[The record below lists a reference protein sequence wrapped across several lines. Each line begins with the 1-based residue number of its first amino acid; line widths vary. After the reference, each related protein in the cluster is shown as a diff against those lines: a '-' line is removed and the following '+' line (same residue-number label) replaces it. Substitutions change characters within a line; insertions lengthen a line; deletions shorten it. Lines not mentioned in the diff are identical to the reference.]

1 MPFWTASRGF
11 AVDPREQLKRYL
23 EQRRELGESELV
35 LDSMTVDEVL
45 SIVSRAVPGSRP
57 PRKVRA
63 QADDPVS
70 AQPSGPVDLPVDARD
85 GQEENVAASE
95 SIDPAE
101 EPGDWRAALRASG
114 AAPEVKKSTP
124 RPAETTPP
132 PVGPAPKPSSEGA
145 TSKPPPT
152 SKKYEFPAAADLAAA
167 APSDAVS
174 ARERQTLTP
183 VADTPSAVSAGG
195 AAQPSARIPG
205 VDAPLGLV
213 VGDPS
218 RDLFGT
224 SVGKLGSLKEIAEVV
239 AECTR
244 CPLYSTATNP
254 VPGEGS
260 PNAELVCVG
269 EAPGANEDA
278 TGRPFVGQS
287 GELLTKILAAI
298 SLRREDV
305 FICNVLKHRPPGNR
319 NPLPEEVV
327 ACSPYLVQQLELIR
341 PKVIVA
347 FGTFAAQTLLNTKL
361 PIGKLRGSVHRYHGV
376 PLIVTYH
383 PAALL
388 RNPAWKRPTW
398 EDVQLARRILDNAPR
413 A

>member
-1 MPFWTASRGF
+1 M
-11 AVDPREQLKRYL
+11 DPRERLKRYL

-35 LDSMTVDEVL
+35 LDGMTVEEVM
-45 SIVSRAVPGSRP
+45 SIVSGAVPGSK
-57 PRKVRA
+57 PRRKIRDADVETPAADAPGPADLSASQEPRRQDDEAPRA
-63 QADDPVS
+63 PADRSAPV
-70 AQPSGPVDLPVDARD
+70 ADAT
-85 GQEENVAASE
+85 
-95 SIDPAE
+95 
-101 EPGDWRAALRASG
+101 DWRAALRASG
-114 AAPEVKKSTP
+114 AAPEPKKGVGAPPPSD
-124 RPAETTPP
+124 ATPP
-132 PVGPAPKPSSEGA
+132 AVGPAPKPPTPAAGG
-145 TSKPPPT
+145 KPPST
-152 SKKYEFPAAADLAAA
+152 SRKYEFPGPADLAG
-167 APSDAVS
+167 APTSPASTSPTESPKPDPAGASSTS
-174 ARERQTLTP
+174 AP
-183 VADTPSAVSAGG
+183 AISPPA
-195 AAQPSARIPG
+195 ARIPG

-213 VGDPS
+213 VGDVG

-239 AECTR
+239 AGCTR

-413 A
+413 V